1 MDGDCS
7 HEIKGH
13 LLLRRKAMTNLDSIL
28 KSRDSTL
35 LTKICIVKATAF
47 PVVMYRCESWIIKK
61 AEHQRMDA
69 FEPWCWRR
77 FLSIP
82 WTSRT
87 TNQSV
92 VKEINLEYS
101 LQGLMLKLKLQYF
114 GHLMGKVNSLE
125 KTLMLGKSEGKKRWG
140 QQKMRWLDGITNQT
154 PRDTEGQGSLA
165 CCSP

>member
-1 MDGDCS
+1 
-7 HEIKGH
+7 
-13 LLLRRKAMTNLDSIL
+13 
-28 KSRDSTL
+28 
-35 LTKICIVKATAF
+35 
-47 PVVMYRCESWIIKK
+47 
-61 AEHQRMDA
+61 MDA

-125 KTLMLGKSEGKKRWG
+125 KTLMLGKTEGK
-140 QQKMRWLDGITNQT
+140 WLDSITDSMDINLNNL
-154 PRDTEGQGSLA
+154 REIMKDREVWRAAVHGLLKSRI
-165 CCSP
+165 